1 MHRNLSKFATVALVS
16 AIALGVPALAKSTH
30 SGKGKPAASPST
42 RDGKAQRQRA
52 LNAYGSVRR
61 TPTFGAPNPNHPA
74 FTGGG
79 STGYNANLYVY

>member
-1 MHRNLSKFATVALVS
+1 MHRNLSKFATVALVA
-16 AIALGVPALAKSTH
+16 AIALSVPALAKSTH
-30 SGKGKPAASPST
+30 SGKGKAVASLST

-61 TPTFGAPNPNHPA
+61 ADLWCAKSESPGVH
-74 FTGGG
+74 GRRG